1 MPRALQ
7 LLGCDRLAVTVQPS
21 FHLSVLLPFT
31 MNSLEEVRM
40 RKVLIG
46 AFGLAALLAGFGSAQ
61 NKTLNFFNWSEY
73 IDPKIIK
80 DFEKLEGV
88 KVNQSVYEANEDM
101 LAKLKQGGT
110 KQYDVVVPSGYIVG
124 AMVKQNL
131 LRPLDAALIPN
142 LKNLGAK
149 FKSPDFD
156 KGGKY
161 TVAYFWGTT
170 GVGYR
175 KDKLPKGFDPSWA
188 LFFDPKKTPGSFQL
202 LDDARPTI
210 GAALKYL
217 GKPFNSTNT
226 ADLKAALEV
235 LRTAKA
241 KSVGFGGS
249 PDGKQKLLAGQIVMA
264 IMFNSEAVR
273 AAEEDP
279 NIGYFIPKEG
289 AEIWLDNLAIPK
301 DAPNWQ
307 LAHKFINY
315 LLDAKVAAKNANTT
329 KNSTP
334 VEAAKPFLEK
344 AALNNP
350 SVYPNAATL
359 ATLEYTQDVGVNQR
373 LYDAVWTQL
382 KAR

>member
-1 MPRALQ
+1 MA
-7 LLGCDRLAVTVQPS
+7 
-21 FHLSVLLPFT
+21 
-31 MNSLEEVRM
+31 
-40 RKVLIG
+40 KIWIG
-46 AFGLAALLAGFGSAQ
+46 ALGLAALLAGFGQAQ

-73 IDPKIIK
+73 IDPKVVK
-80 DFEKLEGV
+80 AFEKKEGV
-88 KVNQSVYEANEDM
+88 KVNQSFYESNEDM

-110 KQYDVVVPSGYIVG
+110 KQYDLVVPSGYIVG
-124 AMVKQNL
+124 TMTKQNL
-131 LRPLDAALIPN
+131 LRPLDKKLLPN
-142 LKNLGAK
+142 FKNLGAK
-149 FKSPDFD
+149 FRAPDFD
-156 KGGKY
+156 PSSQF

-175 KDKLPKGFDPSWA
+175 KDKLPKNFDLSWA
-188 LFFDPKKTPGSFQL
+188 LFFDPKKVPGPFQF

-217 GKPFNSTNT
+217 GKSYNSTSAT
-226 ADLKAALEV
+226 ELRAALEL

-249 PDGKQKLLAGQIVMA
+249 PDAKQKLLSGQVVMA
-264 IMFNSEAVR
+264 IMYNSEAVR

-289 AEIWLDNLAIPK
+289 AEIWLDSLAIPK

-315 LLDAKVAAKNANTT
+315 LLDAKIAAQNSNMTGNSSPVDAARPFIQRTT
-329 KNSTP
+329 
-334 VEAAKPFLEK
+334 LG
-344 AALNNP
+344 NP
-350 SVYPNAATL
+350 AIYPNSATL
-359 ATLEYTQDVGVNQR
+359 ATLEYSKDMGVNQR